1 MVKTKFQ
8 RQGTYAPQELE
19 ILHAIDERFEELEET
34 IILASLVPQ
43 LHERLFAVE
52 QLLNLK
58 KDQISSSSSSGSKL
72 DTSSKLADKLQK
84 VPSASP
90 LNAPRLGAQA
100 PSPARK
106 AAPDEEETVDDEGNI
121 IMVELEPPPLPVSV
135 SSRISVEDLAALSP
149 LQRREVKKMT
159 EISRDKVSVIDEKTL
174 DTQTNEYYTFG
185 ESTWDLVIFI
195 GTGALGPLGSFQT
208 FLLAVVNVLMQVVFV
223 AIAAY
228 NFTSPDVDEEAI
240 LASLRWRRSSGHS
253 FADYSAVAKE
263 SLVHRVCKIDKS
275 LESSGIQVALM
286 EDINKYLKSD
296 AAGMEGFFT
305 GQILCIVALVCW
317 YLMVAKEVSHA
328 LALHRGVMAMPRG
341 LTKLDQR
348 ENPFTQ
354 VVHYR
359 LRAVTFS
366 RKLASGLLL
375 LYRLVAAGLL
385 VMVGTYF
392 LVYTVSVTELILN
405 AVALGIILDIDDL
418 LFDAL
423 ATTPG
428 RHLVHQLDPLPMP
441 SLPRIRGADAKSV
454 FMSLAIPGLTLFV
467 YFTMLGPM
475 VQTLEEVKS
484 AMCGGNVDF
493 VWTLDKNRITRLSP
507 TVGGGWDEEEDSI
520 KTRAIE
526 EAERI
531 GYGSSINQTRFG
543 LWESE
548 VSVLSDIAAM
558 SHPELVQAS
567 NPSCGDLAN
576 QEPLLN
582 YLRYFLQNDSIQ
594 SCADALPYCNSVTK
608 MPEYGGD
615 EGRGW
620 ATRYLCAESCG
631 CRNPGGEGIS
641 LQGCPADDCRATPD
655 FTSFRESSV
664 CIEKNASRLRRF
676 APWVAWVETIRAYGL
691 SPAQLDRQADALLI
705 ANAMWENGCG
715 FMQNLTDQNISWGSC
730 FAWSSTFNWEF
741 KTVEAFCPITCGC
754 SETHRAYTG
763 CPLPYGFSCDGLWH
777 CLTWNEQHYCPPYVE
792 VIYGEFTMSYNYS
805 HVGVL
810 SEYYWSLVNAMKV
823 AIAEHAGHSQAL
835 HPDTIVPEWLFDIG
849 IVYGAFQIFLVDPA
863 MNATQMQLTM
873 FSTPAS
879 HFQATLQ
886 STLDSWSVPWMG
898 LQLESIS
905 PPVVDE
911 TRDRE
916 KRRLKRSV
924 ALP

>member
-1 MVKTKFQ
+1 MQVLAAPEVLSRLQTYRMHELESSGLHLDQLATWTPTPEEETLQVDTQVGLLKLTSF
-8 RQGTYAPQELE
+8 RSRHSETCFGARLEIGELCIGWTADSGYAPRLMDALSVKCQLLIVDARKDGSAEHASFQDRDIVEYVSSRPQMDFLGVRPEESLCHVVVIGYGAQSEAPTPEDLPSSAASREMMRNIKSAEARLDALQQTQEKTAAVLNTEVSGLSDKVESLQTFAKTLAKQNDLE
-19 ILHAIDERFEELEET
+19 ILEDRMQKALGLMLLPSRKAAATAMKSLSDRVTEMGMEAHTQNTRISMALDEHKGHIGALQKE
-34 IILASLVPQ
+34 A
-43 LHERLFAVE
+43 
-52 QLLNLK
+52 
-58 KDQISSSSSSGSKL
+58 SKL
-72 DTSSKLADKLQK
+72 DRQH
-84 VPSASP
+84 
-90 LNAPRLGAQA
+90 
-100 PSPARK
+100 
-106 AAPDEEETVDDEGNI
+106 
-121 IMVELEPPPLPVSV
+121 ELERSRVSNCIV
-135 SSRISVEDLAALSP
+135 AL
-149 LQRREVKKMT
+149 
-159 EISRDKVSVIDEKTL
+159 EKAEELGIWLFGRTFEHAVRAE
-174 DTQTNEYYTFG
+174 EYYTFG

-405 AVALGIILDIDDL
+405 AVALGIILETEL
-418 LFDAL
+418 RKW
-423 ATTPG
+423 

-520 KTRAIE
+520 KTLSWILGWNGTRAIE

-676 APWVAWVETIRAYGL
+676 APWSVYGL
-691 SPAQLDRQADALLI
+691 P
-705 ANAMWENGCG
+705 
-715 FMQNLTDQNISWGSC
+715 
-730 FAWSSTFNWEF
+730 
-741 KTVEAFCPITCGC
+741 
-754 SETHRAYTG
+754 
-763 CPLPYGFSCDGLWH
+763 
-777 CLTWNEQHYCPPYVE
+777 
-792 VIYGEFTMSYNYS
+792 
-805 HVGVL
+805 
-810 SEYYWSLVNAMKV
+810 V
-823 AIAEHAGHSQAL
+823 AI
-835 HPDTIVPEWLFDIG
+835 W
-849 IVYGAFQIFLVDPA
+849 
-863 MNATQMQLTM
+863 
-873 FSTPAS
+873 
-879 HFQATLQ
+879 
-886 STLDSWSVPWMG
+886 
-898 LQLESIS
+898 LQL
-905 PPVVDE
+905 
-911 TRDRE
+911 
-916 KRRLKRSV
+916 
-924 ALP
+924 